1 MFVVA
6 GQGKHFP
13 VEILFAEKFERG
25 IEIDVGVG
33 DGHDLTGE
41 TSVGIVDERREGG
54 IAFVVDDLDPLPL
67 KFVLPGI
74 ASSFDKQMDALDPGV
89 GPIALKTRQQFPPA
103 DGIGAIPDGD
113 QQVYKGLVS
122 HQADSLRVTAA
133 SLLRPRRSTKR
144 SLPSSMS

>member
-67 KFVLPGI
+67 KLALPGI
-74 ASSFDKQMDALDPGV
+74 APSLDKHMDSLDPGV
-89 GPIALKTRQQFPPA
+89 GPIALEARQQFPPA
-103 DGIGAIPDGD
+103 DGIGTIPERN
-113 QQVYKGLVS
+113 QQVHKGVVS

-133 SLLRPRRSTKR
+133 PSLRPRRSTRR
-144 SLPSSMS
+144 SLLSSMS